1 MVACVNVAKSSG
13 NYNSGGKRKVTQQST
28 YISEKRKERGVLEWE
43 REHNCFHTWINWL
56 IASMSDCTSTFRD
69 RK

>member
-28 YISEKRKERGVLEWE
+28 YISGKKKRKRGSGMG
-43 REHNCFHTWINWL
+43 
-56 IASMSDCTSTFRD
+56 AGA
-69 RK
+69 